1 MGPGFESLRVYFSCC
16 IFVALLA
23 QLVEQL
29 TLINGSRV
37 RVPEGVLLVL
47 LFNYNPFLLWFRKVI
62 FILLSVTPARCRSHD
77 SKRYSTVFNL
87 QPAGYRYRATPA
99 IVRRHIRV
107 TVATNGFELSTFP
120 VVEIRI
126 VRKKVRP
133 MLSPLPRPIRPKSE

>member
-1 MGPGFESLRVYFSCC
+1 MGPGFESLRVYHVSFCC
-16 IFVALLA
+16 L
-23 QLVEQL
+23 
-29 TLINGSRV
+29 
-37 RVPEGVLLVL
+37 
-47 LFNYNPFLLWFRKVI
+47 NYNPFLLLFRKGLF

-87 QPAGYRYRATPA
+87 QPAGHRCRATPA

-126 VRKKVRP
+126 VRK
-133 MLSPLPRPIRPKSE
+133 LSSPDAFHLACLIRPKVGSVRKTGCVSF